1 MLTAFQGDTPPISFS
16 TTALRFSALMGVSDE
31 IAIWHLRFIWF
42 GWLEFEANCGN
53 EVVIV
58 ARPAAL
64 ERELRA
70 VGNGDFHTRVCVFDF
85 FLAAMKCEK
94 RIIAAALA
102 RPVRDV
108 EERDEIVVLDAVG
121 ERPAEI
127 AVGVAR
133 RFD

>member
-1 MLTAFQGDTPPISFS
+1 M
-16 TTALRFSALMGVSDE
+16 
-31 IAIWHLRFIWF
+31 
-42 GWLEFEANCGN
+42 GWLELEADGGN
-53 EVVIV
+53 EVVIA

-70 VGNGDFHTRVCVFDF
+70 VGNGDFHTIGCVFDI
-85 FLAAMKCEK
+85 FLAAMKCEE
-94 RIIAAALA
+94 RVVAAALA
-102 RPVRDV
+102 RSVRDV
-108 EERDEIVVLDAVG
+108 EERDEIIVLDAVG

>member
-1 MLTAFQGDTPPISFS
+1 MSFS
-16 TTALRFSALMGVSDE
+16 TTDLRFAALIGCSDE

-70 VGNGDFHTRVCVFDF
+70 VGNGDFHTRVCVFDI
-85 FLAAMKCEK
+85 FLAAMKCEE
-94 RIIAAALA
+94 RVVVAALA
-102 RPVRDV
+102 RSLTNV

-127 AVGVAR
+127 AVDVAR